1 MTEQQ
6 LRHHQDQ
13 MDAAR
18 AEFDKIWRKVIEG
31 RPSRDVSHAALQI
44 AWEIF
49 KAAKGLRPR

>member
-1 MTEQQ
+1 
-6 LRHHQDQ
+6 